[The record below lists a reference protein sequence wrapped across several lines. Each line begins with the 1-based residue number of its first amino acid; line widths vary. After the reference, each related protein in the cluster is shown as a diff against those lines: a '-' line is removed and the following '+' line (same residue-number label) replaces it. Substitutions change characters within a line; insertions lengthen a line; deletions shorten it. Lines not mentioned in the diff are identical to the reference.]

1 MYYNKLDLLSSI
13 DLILNLIIVSCEIR
27 TLSKIKRKV
36 DIIKYYTF
44 LQNFI
49 ALIVSIVFSG
59 YLIITLFT
67 NSTMPEFLKG
77 LRYAATCGLIAT
89 MFIYILFLS
98 KNNKNLMSKN
108 DFVSNFNPKK
118 ANFLLHYFCPIISLL
133 SFIIFERKMSLT
145 NSIWTSY
152 VAIPSC
158 LYCISYIILSKNNL
172 WKEPYDLS
180 LTKEKNNF
188 VEILIMIFIPISF
201 VLISYIIWNIK

>member
-1 MYYNKLDLLSSI
+1 
-13 DLILNLIIVSCEIR
+13 
-27 TLSKIKRKV
+27 
-36 DIIKYYTF
+36 
-44 LQNFI
+44 
-49 ALIVSIVFSG
+49 
-59 YLIITLFT
+59 
-67 NSTMPEFLKG
+67 MPEFLKG
-77 LRYAATCGLIAT
+77 LRYVATCGLITT

-98 KNNKNLMSKN
+98 KNNKNLMSEN

-158 LYCISYIILSKNNL
+158 LYWISYIILSKNNL

-188 VEILIMIFIPISF
+188 VEILIMIFISISF